1 MRSDE
6 LQLRHPA
13 ERPLLFAYAVLNVL
27 LMVATIFVVLKGSNW
42 LREHPFLSSYR
53 GRIRVLA
60 IATVFGIPAIVFLRN
75 SRHALVRGK
84 SIALSP
90 QQLPQI
96 HAILQRHCHRLGI
109 GPLPEL
115 YVSDM
120 KMSEPARG
128 YRSWKCDYIVLSS
141 KFLQP
146 DLQPMLPVFAFWLG
160 HEIGRLRLQH
170 ASWSTELLL
179 AYVDKIPHLS
189 NPLRRIFTYSEDR
202 YGAFLAPEG
211 LPGLIGVVSGR
222 RMLPEVNATDYLKQ
236 VKIYGG
242 IWARLGLLMEA
253 EPTTAHRIK
262 ALLEA
267 GLLKADPSSLHDPPK
282 Y

>member
-6 LQLRHPA
+6 LQLRHRA
-13 ERPLLFAYAVLNVL
+13 ERPLLVAFAVLNAL
-27 LMVATIFVVLKGSNW
+27 LMAAVIFIVLKGSNW
-42 LREHPFLSSYR
+42 LRVHPHLAEYR

-60 IATVFGIPAIVFLRN
+60 IAAVFGVPATAFLRN
-75 SRHALVRGK
+75 TRHALVRGK

-96 HAILQRHCHRLGI
+96 HALLQRHCQRLGI
-109 GPLPEL
+109 DPLPEL

-120 KMSEPARG
+120 HMSQPARG
-128 YRSWKCDYIVLSS
+128 YTSWKSSYIVLSS

-146 DLQPMLPVFAFWLG
+146 NLQPMLPVFAFWLG
-160 HEIGRLRLQH
+160 HEIGRLRLKH
-170 ASWSTELLL
+170 ANWPTEVLL

-189 NPLRRIFTYSEDR
+189 NPLRRVFAYSEDR

-211 LPGLIGVVSGR
+211 LSGLVGIASGR
-222 RMLPEVNATDYLKQ
+222 RMLPEVNTLDYLEQ
-236 VKIYGG
+236 VKDYGG
-242 IWARLGLLMEA
+242 IWARLGLLLEA
-253 EPTTAHRIK
+253 DPTPAQRIK

-267 GLLKADPSSLHDPPK
+267 GLLKAELSSCREDPS
-282 Y
+282 